1 MSDASPDPD
10 VTELLADL
18 TQELRDL
25 QGEVEPDRERSL
37 RRDLARFTSEVA
49 IPGLILLLKTN
60 IQALELIRRAIRI
73 AEGRE
78 PRRGADSEVRE
89 RAERLGQVTLA
100 RLDDVLAEL
109 QGAVEDRP
117 QDDRSV
123 QLIEEARAIRQ
134 QIQEEFETDDE
145 AVEEVDIDVET
156 ELRALKDDLDDD
168 RNGGHKSGR
177 DDDGDGTGGTDD
189 RDRTGGTDDRGRTGG
204 TDDRGRTGD
213 GPGTDDGTGG
223 TDDRNGRR

>member
-1 MSDASPDPD
+1 MSSGSTDPD

-18 TQELRDL
+18 TQELQDL
-25 QGEVEPDRERSL
+25 QREVEPDRERSL

-73 AEGRE
+73 AEGRQ
-78 PRRGADSEVRE
+78 PRRGRADSEVRE

-100 RLDDVLAEL
+100 RLDDVLSEL

-123 QLIEEARAIRQ
+123 ELIEEARAIRQ
-134 QIQEEFETDDE
+134 QIQQEFETDDE
-145 AVEEVDIDVET
+145 DVEDVDIDVEA
-156 ELRALKDDLDDD
+156 ELRALKDDLDDGD
-168 RNGGHKSGR
+168 S
-177 DDDGDGTGGTDD
+177 DGDS
-189 RDRTGGTDDRGRTGG
+189 RDRAD
-204 TDDRGRTGD
+204 D
-213 GPGTDDGTGG
+213 GPGTDNGTGPDSGPGPDNG
-223 TDDRNGRR
+223 TRGGTGEGGDGRR

>member
-1 MSDASPDPD
+1 MSDASADPD
-10 VTELLADL
+10 VTKLLADL
-18 TQELRDL
+18 TRELRDL
-25 QGEVEPDRERSL
+25 QREVEPDRERSL

-73 AEGRE
+73 ADGRQ
-78 PRRGADSEVRE
+78 PRRERVDSEVRE

-100 RLDDVLAEL
+100 RLDDVLSEL

-123 QLIEEARAIRQ
+123 ELIEEARAIRQ

-145 AVEEVDIDVET
+145 DVEEVNIDVEE
-156 ELRALKDDLDDD
+156 ELRALKDDLDD
-168 RNGGHKSGR
+168 NGNEGADGGRGSGR
-177 DDDGDGTGGTDD
+177 DEHSGGDSRDGIDGGAGPDNGTGGVDTDDGDT
-189 RDRTGGTDDRGRTGG
+189 R
-204 TDDRGRTGD
+204 
-213 GPGTDDGTGG
+213 
-223 TDDRNGRR
+223 